1 MSSLTSKGEKAML
14 YIIYG
19 TAAKIGNKSRE
30 FFERHDFR
38 WIQKETYV
46 LENGMIIGRDKK
58 CVTADEIDRC
68 QYSYNVLNRKVGFN
82 EQDIVNAVYGKERRL
97 LTVSTDNIDVVKNLK
112 DAFGDYVVLIYAH
125 IYDNALKTT
134 LLDAYPDMP
143 QTELDKRA
151 ELGRN
156 IKNVYADNAALFD
169 ETVVFG
175 GEFGYP
181 ELEKQYK
188 RIIDR
193 YDELEKKLNNSKYV
207 ELPYTG
213 KRGYVFISYSHD
225 DRLRVYPIL
234 KMLQLNK
241 CRIWYDADIQGGEN
255 WRKTIRT
262 KIRNSKLVL
271 LFSSEKSHSSPYVMY
286 EYTEAQSF
294 DKDTLIVHLDDKGF
308 PKGYEGLQYLDIEA
322 DKFDKKLID
331 GIADKAKSTFTV
343 KPKK

>member
-1 MSSLTSKGEKAML
+1 ML

-30 FFERHDFR
+30 FFEQNGFI

-58 CVTADEIDRC
+58 CVDAREIERC
-68 QYSYNVLNRKVGFN
+68 QYSYNVLNRKVGFG

-97 LTVSTDNIDVVKNLK
+97 MTVSTDKIDVVKNLK
-112 DAFGDYVVLIYAH
+112 SAFGDYTVLIYAH
-125 IYDNALKTT
+125 IYENALKKA
-134 LLDAYPDMP
+134 LLEEYPNMPAAELDAR
-143 QTELDKRA
+143 LK
-151 ELGRN
+151 LGRD
-156 IKNVYADNAALFD
+156 IKQAYADNAALFD

-175 GEFGYP
+175 GEFDYP

-193 YDELEKKLNNSKYV
+193 YDKIEKKLNNSKYV

-213 KRGYVFISYSHD
+213 KRSYVFISYSGD
-225 DRLRVYPIL
+225 DKLRVYPIL

-241 CRIWYDADIQGGEN
+241 CRIWYDDDIQGGEN

-262 KIRNSKLVL
+262 KIKNSKLVL
-271 LFSSEKSHSSPYVMY
+271 LFSSERSYASYNVMY

-294 DKDTLIVHLDDKGF
+294 DKPTIIVHLDDKGF
-308 PKGYEGLQYLDIEA
+308 PKGYEGLQYLDVTR
-322 DKFDKKLID
+322 DNFDKKLIG
-331 GIADKAKSTFTV
+331 GIANCASSVFTV

>member
-1 MSSLTSKGEKAML
+1 ML

-58 CVTADEIDRC
+58 YVDAQEIERC
-68 QYSYNVLNRKVGFN
+68 QYSYNALNRKIGFY
-82 EQDIVNAVYGKERRL
+82 EQDIVDAVYGKERRL
-97 LTVSTDNIDVVKNLK
+97 LTVSTDDIEVVKNLK
-112 DAFGDYVVLIYAH
+112 NAFGDYIVLIYAH
-125 IYDNALKTT
+125 IYENALKTA
-134 LLDAYPDMP
+134 LCEKYPDMSES
-143 QTELDKRA
+143 ELETRL
-151 ELGRN
+151 ELGRK
-156 IKNVYADNAALFD
+156 IKKTYADNAALFD

-175 GEFGYP
+175 GEFGYD
-181 ELEKQYK
+181 ELEKQYR
-188 RIIDR
+188 RIVDR
-193 YDELEKKLNNSKYV
+193 YDEIEKKLNNAKYV

-225 DRLRVYPIL
+225 DKLRVYPIL

-241 CRIWYDADIQGGEN
+241 CRIWYDDGIQGGEN

-262 KIRNSKLVL
+262 KIKNSTLVL
-271 LFSSEKSHSSPYVMY
+271 LFSSEISHGSPYVMY

-294 DKDTLIVHLDDKGF
+294 DKPTVIVHLDDNGF
-308 PKGYEGLQYLDIEA
+308 PKGYEGLQYLDAARE
-322 DKFDKKLID
+322 DLDKKLIG
-331 GIADKAKSTFTV
+331 GIAACASSVFTV

>member
-1 MSSLTSKGEKAML
+1 MTGVQ
-14 YIIYG
+14 
-19 TAAKIGNKSRE
+19 T
-30 FFERHDFR
+30 
-38 WIQKETYV
+38 
-46 LENGMIIGRDKK
+46 
-58 CVTADEIDRC
+58 C
-68 QYSYNVLNRKVGFN
+68 
-82 EQDIVNAVYGKERRL
+82 
-97 LTVSTDNIDVVKNLK
+97 
-112 DAFGDYVVLIYAH
+112 
-125 IYDNALKTT
+125 ALPI
-134 LLDAYPDMP
+134 L
-143 QTELDKRA
+143 
-151 ELGRN
+151 
-156 IKNVYADNAALFD
+156 
-169 ETVVFG
+169 
-175 GEFGYP
+175 
-181 ELEKQYK
+181 
-188 RIIDR
+188 
-193 YDELEKKLNNSKYV
+193 
-207 ELPYTG
+207 
-213 KRGYVFISYSHD
+213 SYSHD

-331 GIADKAKSTFTV
+331 GIADKARSTFTV